1 MRKLTPMF
9 RYLRYLLLAV
19 LAVAL
24 LIMASANRSLV
35 TLHLLPDSF
44 AALFQVDWQMD
55 VPVFL
60 VLFLGILIGLF
71 IGFVWEWLREYKH
84 RRTASTKTREVGKL
98 ERELAALK
106 DQTSL
111 PDDDVLAL
119 LEKPKAR

>member
-1 MRKLTPMF
+1 MTRA
-9 RYLRYLLLAV
+9 LRYILMAILAILLLV
-19 LAVAL
+19 
-24 LIMASANRSLV
+24 IASANRTLV
-35 TLHLLPDSF
+35 TLHLLPDDI
-44 AALFQVDWQMD
+44 ALLFQIDWQVE

-60 VLFLGILIGLF
+60 VLFFGIILGLF
-71 IGFVWEWLREYKH
+71 VGFIWEWLREHKH
-84 RRTASTKTREVGKL
+84 RRTASTKSREVSKL